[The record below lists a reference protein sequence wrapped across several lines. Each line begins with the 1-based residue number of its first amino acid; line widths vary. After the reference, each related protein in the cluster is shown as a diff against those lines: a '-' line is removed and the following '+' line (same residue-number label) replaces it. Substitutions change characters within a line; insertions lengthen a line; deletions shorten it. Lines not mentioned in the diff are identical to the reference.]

1 MEISSIG
8 TQTTVRIIP
17 IDGWATRTINLHK
30 NSTVFGAQN
39 DGWES
44 LFAHQCHQ
52 QLLCVVNKE
61 QTAKRK
67 EKNTTERNK
76 KVYVMCII
84 GYMRNTK
91 HTFAFLNCSV
101 VWPVV
106 VVVERLS
113 FLGEVSS
120 PALCKGMREYAL
132 CCECYTSS
140 RMKQYQETVKES
152 KTSISMTA
160 LVMLNNNPL
169 LYSSFSAASWVRTFG
184 SMLLL
189 PRFFFSR

>member
-61 QTAKRK
+61 QTAKRGK
-67 EKNTTERNK
+67 KNRKIRQNETK
-76 KVYVMCII
+76 KCM
-84 GYMRNTK
+84 
-91 HTFAFLNCSV
+91 
-101 VWPVV
+101 
-106 VVVERLS
+106 
-113 FLGEVSS
+113 
-120 PALCKGMREYAL
+120 
-132 CCECYTSS
+132 
-140 RMKQYQETVKES
+140 
-152 KTSISMTA
+152 
-160 LVMLNNNPL
+160 
-169 LYSSFSAASWVRTFG
+169 
-184 SMLLL
+184 
-189 PRFFFSR
+189 